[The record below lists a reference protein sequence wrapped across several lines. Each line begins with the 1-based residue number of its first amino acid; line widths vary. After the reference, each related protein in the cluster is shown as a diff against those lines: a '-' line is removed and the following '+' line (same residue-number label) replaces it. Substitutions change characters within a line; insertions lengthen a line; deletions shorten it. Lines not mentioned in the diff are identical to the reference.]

1 LNALISVVTEN
12 MKNDGFKPIL
22 DQVANDMRT
31 KNLANKMTL
40 DLNMRRNAQ
49 ELGVSLEEYKAH
61 LESL

>member
-1 LNALISVVTEN
+1 

-40 DLNMRRNAQ
+40 DLNMRRNAE
-49 ELGVSLEEYKAH
+49 ELGTVCPFRTTKRT
-61 LESL
+61 